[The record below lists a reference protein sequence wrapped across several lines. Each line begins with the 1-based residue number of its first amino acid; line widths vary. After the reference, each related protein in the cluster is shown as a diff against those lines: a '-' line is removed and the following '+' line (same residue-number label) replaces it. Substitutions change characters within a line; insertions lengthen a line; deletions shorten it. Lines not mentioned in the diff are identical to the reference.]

1 MPKSKLAQ
9 NLNKTDA
16 TPTPQPQPETDVLAT
31 QIADVESK
39 IINLK
44 SEINHLE
51 QQLEESSEALILL
64 KDSPKWD
71 VPSGQ
76 FDLFD
81 QIQQTLAQSQSE
93 EQRIEKLQ
101 AMKTAVE
108 LNSLILTQKR
118 QQLTSA
124 EQQLLEL
131 EEEQDWQMNY
141 EPFVPL
147 YSDSYQFPP
156 HQQSKINQLEAYLR
170 DDYSKFHDLKEV
182 STWEPQ
188 KIKRWED
195 YKPEYTPV
203 RDVLVNYRDNIIP
216 KRERELTD
224 ARRVDQA
231 DFRKFIKAR
240 TNIEKP
246 LQDLLEAQRQYFEVM
261 QKFLEQAQK
270 YGDVL
275 GLNLQRLKEHQL
287 PVVQVKAA
295 RAEIAYTPVSNL
307 PFGYDIM
314 SG

>member
-9 NLNKTDA
+9 NLTKTDA
-16 TPTPQPQPETDVLAT
+16 TPTRQPQPETDALAV

-39 IINLK
+39 IIDLK

-51 QQLEESSEALILL
+51 QQLSESSEALALL
-64 KDSPKWD
+64 KDPPKWG
-71 VPSGQ
+71 VPSSQ

-81 QIQQTLAQSQSE
+81 QMQQALAQSQSE
-93 EQRIEKLQ
+93 EEWIEKLQ
-101 AMKTAVE
+101 AIKTAVE
-108 LNSLILTQKR
+108 LRRLMLTQKR

-147 YSDSYQFPP
+147 YTDSYQLPP
-156 HQQSKINQLEAYLR
+156 HQQSKINQLEGYLR
-170 DDYSKFHDLKEV
+170 DDYSKLHDLKEV
-182 STWEPQ
+182 STWEPE
-188 KIKRWED
+188 KIKRWE
-195 YKPEYTPV
+195 YHKPGYSPV
-203 RDVLVNYRDNIIP
+203 RDVLVDYRDNIIP

-224 ARRVDQA
+224 ARRVDKA
-231 DFRKFIKAR
+231 DFRKFIRAR

-246 LQDLLEAQRQYFEVM
+246 LQDLLEVQRQYFEVM
-261 QKFLEQAQK
+261 EKFLEQAQK

-295 RAEIAYTPVSNL
+295 RAEIAYSPVSNL
-307 PFGYDIM
+307 PFG
-314 SG
+314 